1 LAVGISQ
8 AELGERARVART
20 TIRSLERGDRR
31 AHATTLR
38 RLSEALEV
46 SPVDLLT
53 AESLEIAEEE

>member
-1 LAVGISQ
+1 LAADVSQ
-8 AELGERARVART
+8 AELGEQARVAQT

-46 SPVDLLT
+46 SPADLLT
-53 AESLEIAEEE
+53 VEPAEEE